1 MWEKLFCHH
10 YINCHYINPLSANP
24 TKWPNTFKQFV
35 GKLTPNCLSVF
46 DHFVKLALEGL
57 KKGSTFKLESSDR
70 EFILKSNFHGEIPN
84 LCLIY
89 DGCKEQ

>member
-1 MWEKLFCHH
+1 MAKHIQTIRRQIDAELFECV
-10 YINCHYINPLSANP
+10 
-24 TKWPNTFKQFV
+24 WPFCEIGTWRV
-35 GKLTPNCLSVF
+35 
-46 DHFVKLALEGL
+46 